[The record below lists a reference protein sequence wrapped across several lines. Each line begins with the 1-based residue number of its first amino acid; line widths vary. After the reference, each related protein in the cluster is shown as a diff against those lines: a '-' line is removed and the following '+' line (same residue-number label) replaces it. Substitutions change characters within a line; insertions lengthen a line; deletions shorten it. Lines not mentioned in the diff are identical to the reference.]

1 MGSTMSP
8 SVGLGRGLPTYISLV
23 FKLLQKELLVV
34 LSSIL
39 VFTFSISTQVILFT
53 LFCVLALSAL
63 NVNV

>member
-39 VFTFSISTQVILFT
+39 VFTFSISTQVI
-53 LFCVLALSAL
+53 
-63 NVNV
+63 